1 MNFLHATSR
10 VASLLVGSDSFSTTS
25 AACVSSEDV
34 TPAAIS
40 ARLRIEHGAI
50 SHPHCFE
57 RPRRYCG
64 ADISDG
70 PRPPLSLF
78 RLPAVTPPG
87 AELW

>member
-1 MNFLHATSR
+1 MNFLHATPR

-50 SHPHCFE
+50 SIPIVSNDPDAIVAPTS
-57 RPRRYCG
+57 RK
-64 ADISDG
+64 
-70 PRPPLSLF
+70 
-78 RLPAVTPPG
+78 
-87 AELW
+87 